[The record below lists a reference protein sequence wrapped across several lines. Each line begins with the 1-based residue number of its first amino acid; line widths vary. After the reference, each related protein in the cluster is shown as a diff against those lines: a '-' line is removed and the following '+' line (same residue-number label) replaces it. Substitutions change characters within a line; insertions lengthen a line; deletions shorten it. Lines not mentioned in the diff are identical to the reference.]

1 MGNGDKLHCMYWPV
15 NAGAQFLGKYISH
28 YKVINSHWEYNLTSP
43 VDLPIGIE
51 YSGHADISIS
61 LCMAAY

>member
-1 MGNGDKLHCMYWPV
+1 MYLAV
-15 NAGAQFLGKYISH
+15 NAGAQCLGKYISH
-28 YKVINSHWEYNLTSP
+28 YKLINSHWEYNLTSP

-61 LCMAAY
+61 LCVAAY